1 MEVDDEVKEDIQE
14 EDMVVE
20 EITQE
25 LIKTK
30 SQLTWEVKQAI
41 IVRSHILANQQRKIM
56 SSDIEGL

>member
-30 SQLTWEVKQAI
+30 SQLT
-41 IVRSHILANQQRKIM
+41 
-56 SSDIEGL
+56 